1 MDFTRTVVI
10 WLSVLQVIGAGPL
23 LLTGGKYY
31 RELAGVKK
39 SLASLRPLEE
49 DMDDDMDDSDDVST
63 WILKANEGSD
73 MQLQEGDVAVTS
85 ERSTTPCVKCLWP
98 KSSSGEVIVP
108 YTLSPD
114 FGENHRTLI
123 TRAMKELMTLSCIRF
138 VDHTTEKS
146 YLNIQSADGCW
157 SYVGRVGGKQA
168 LSVSKRGCM
177 LHGVVQHE
185 ILHSLGF
192 FHEHVRS
199 DRDDYVD
206 IMYQYIIKGQR
217 NNFGKKNTNNL
228 GLPYDYSSVMHYG
241 RSSFSNTRGKAT
253 IVPKPDPTV
262 PIGQRS
268 GLSVMDVTKLNTL
281 YDCDVCSTLLTRS
294 SGTLTSANYPSA
306 YPNDSNCVWLIRIA
320 SGKISLV
327 FNTFNIQKSTNCES
341 DYIKVYDG
349 LDRTSP
355 VLLDKTCGS
364 RRLQPIESSG
374 RMMLVEFV
382 SNRAGTATGFMA
394 SYSKETNHDND
405 DGDDVF
411 SEILKANKDKDQ
423 VALITAAM
431 QEFEILTCVKFVHRS
446 EENDYLSITS
456 KRGCWSSV
464 GRMEGAQEL
473 SLSTS
478 GCIRLGTI
486 QHELNHALGFHHE
499 QSRSDR
505 NNYVTINTQYIDPE
519 HIQNFRLED
528 TNNLGLEYDYSSV
541 MHYPSNAFSNTS
553 GKMTIVPKP
562 DPTVHIGQR
571 YGLSTL
577 DIAKINRL
585 YHCDVCSTF
594 LSAPNGTLNSAN
606 YPSRYPHNSSCVWL
620 IRIPKGQVLLK
631 FHAFDVQPSPECSSD
646 YVTVYDGAS
655 RTSPVLLE
663 RTCGAQQ
670 LPMIIASSNLMLVE
684 FVTDGEL
691 AATGFK
697 ASYSTYSTNNE

>member
-1 MDFTRTVVI
+1 MTHLGPEYKKCTGVILVTAKQSLVEESLTVKT
-10 WLSVLQVIGAGPL
+10 STSAAGYDDDD
-23 LLTGGKYY
+23 KYEK
-31 RELAGVKK
+31 RKKVGPKLAGVKK

-49 DMDDDMDDSDDVST
+49 DMDDDMDDSEDVST

-123 TRAMKELMTLSCIRF
+123 TRAMQELMTLSCIRF

-241 RSSFSNTRGKAT
+241 R
-253 IVPKPDPTV
+253 
-262 PIGQRS
+262 
-268 GLSVMDVTKLNTL
+268 
-281 YDCDVCSTLLTRS
+281 Y
-294 SGTLTSANYPSA
+294 
-306 YPNDSNCVWLIRIA
+306 
-320 SGKISLV
+320 
-327 FNTFNIQKSTNCES
+327 
-341 DYIKVYDG
+341 
-349 LDRTSP
+349 
-355 VLLDKTCGS
+355 
-364 RRLQPIESSG
+364 
-374 RMMLVEFV
+374 
-382 SNRAGTATGFMA
+382 
-394 SYSKETNHDND
+394 
-405 DGDDVF
+405 
-411 SEILKANKDKDQ
+411 
-423 VALITAAM
+423 
-431 QEFEILTCVKFVHRS
+431 
-446 EENDYLSITS
+446 
-456 KRGCWSSV
+456 
-464 GRMEGAQEL
+464 
-473 SLSTS
+473 
-478 GCIRLGTI
+478 
-486 QHELNHALGFHHE
+486 
-499 QSRSDR
+499 
-505 NNYVTINTQYIDPE
+505 
-519 HIQNFRLED
+519 
-528 TNNLGLEYDYSSV
+528 
-541 MHYPSNAFSNTS
+541 AFSNTS

-585 YHCDVCSTF
+585 YRCDVCSTF
-594 LSAPNGTLNSAN
+594 LSAPTGTLNSAN

-620 IRIPKGQVLLK
+620 IRIPKGQVLLE
-631 FHAFDVQPSPECSSD
+631 FHAFDVQSSPECSSD

-697 ASYSTYSTNNE
+697 ASYSTNNE